1 MLTLINYHQTI
12 LANSN
17 NGENIPIYNIT
28 NVFTLFAEQREALLE
43 NKKESCHK

>member
-28 NVFTLFAEQREALLE
+28 ILFTLFAKQREALE